1 MKTILLGFGDI
12 NGKGKSTVLAGP
24 DVPITDQIRQIT
36 EIKTSGEYPKGVV
49 RVEFCELVSRNIGV
63 CTSAAVKVAANNA
76 AGEAERVAAAKKKDV
91 GSQKATALQQA
102 KKAVSDAAV
111 IRNKAISA
119 KHAANLNLAAAQNAL
134 KADDTKANKDAV
146 SEANEAVS
154 AAEKKLGS
162 AIDKLRAAQQ
172 ALADLNASK

>member
-12 NGKGKSTVLAGP
+12 DGKGKSTVLAGP

-63 CTSAAVKVAANNA
+63 CTSAAVKVAAANA
-76 AGEAERVAAAKKKDV
+76 AGEADRIAALKKKDV
-91 GSQKATALQQA
+91 GTQKATALQQA

-119 KHAANLNLAAAQNAL
+119 KHAANLNLAAAQTAL
-134 KADDTKANKDAV
+134 KEEDTKANQSAAA
-146 SEANEAVS
+146 EAQDAVS
-154 AAEKKLGS
+154 AAEKKLGG
-162 AIDKLRAAQQ
+162 AIEKLRAAQQ
-172 ALADLNASK
+172 SLAELNDSK